1 MGQRWDNETRR
12 KIAPGNLTLA
22 ASPAD
27 PPVTRPARGM
37 LIVAVEG
44 AREEKSLKRRAAFAS
59 LIPNAIDGVLRE
71 ESVRLRLELGI
82 NLELARRAATRLAG
96 LDRMLNAGGGPVVII
111 APPLLGEPARYL
123 AAKPEEVE
131 AAAAVWRAYR
141 AALAVDV
148 HAEAA
153 QHLKFPDP
161 PGAPSARR
169 SHGDAL
175 GGEAAAGSGVNPP
188 LPNFTGQRA

>member
-1 MGQRWDNETRR
+1 M
-12 KIAPGNLTLA
+12 A

-96 LDRMLNAGGGPVVII
+96 LDRMLNAGGGPVVVI

-123 AAKPEEVE
+123 AAKPAEIE
-131 AAAAVWRAYR
+131 AAAKVWRAFR
-141 AALAVDV
+141 AALAADPR
-148 HAEAA
+148 AEACI
-153 QHLKFPDP
+153 HLKFSDP
-161 PGAPSARR
+161 LGGSSLRR
-169 SHGDAL
+169 ASGDAL
-175 GGEAAAGSGVNPP
+175 GEQAASACWSASDAADPSGAR
-188 LPNFTGQRA
+188 L